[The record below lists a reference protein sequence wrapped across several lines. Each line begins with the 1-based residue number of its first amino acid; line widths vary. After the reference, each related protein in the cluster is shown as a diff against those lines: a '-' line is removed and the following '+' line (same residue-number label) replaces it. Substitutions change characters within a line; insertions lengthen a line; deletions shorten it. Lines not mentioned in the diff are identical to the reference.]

1 MHLSLTSVCNWCDQ
15 RHICSFCDRVALP
28 FNKMKYFLK
37 PALLVFVLTLITVS
51 SLAQRNPDVQTQN
64 HFWWSINNQLR
75 VSNKWSVVADA
86 HIRRTDFLKN
96 NSFYFLRLGA
106 VYHIKP
112 TFNIGGGGGHLWLA
126 NRNGAT
132 ELFTNENRL
141 YQHAQLTHTF
151 GNIRLQQRLRIEE
164 RWQQRVVNFLPTN
177 EYRYSTRYRYQL
189 SLNIPVSKNAYIPS
203 IAVADELLLQ
213 SGNDIIYN
221 TFDQN
226 RFFAG
231 IRQQITP
238 SLSFDAGYML
248 VYQQRLSGYQYNR
261 NHTIRLFFYW
271 QPDLRKKQTAGTTHT
286 ILPEEQ

>member
-1 MHLSLTSVCNWCDQ
+1 MKQVFLFLFVVT
-15 RHICSFCDRVALP
+15 FVA
-28 FNKMKYFLK
+28 
-37 PALLVFVLTLITVS
+37 TGT
-51 SLAQRNPDVQTQN
+51 AQQEREVQSQN
-64 HFWWSINNQLR
+64 HVWTSINSQIR
-75 VSNKWSVVADA
+75 VSNKWSTVADA

-106 VYHIKP
+106 VYHINP
-112 TFNIGGGGGHLWLA
+112 RLNIGAGAGHLWLA
-126 NRNGAT
+126 NRSGAT

-141 YQHAQLTHTF
+141 YQHAQLSHTF
-151 GNIRLQQRLRIEE
+151 GSIRLQQRLRIEE
-164 RWQQRVVNFLPTN
+164 RWQQRVVNFRPAN

-189 SLNIPVSKNAYIPS
+189 YLTIPVSKNEYVPS

-213 SGNDIIYN
+213 TGKDIVFN

-226 RFFAG
+226 RLFTG

-261 NHTIRLFFYW
+261 NHTIRLFFFW
-271 QPDLRKKQTAGTTHT
+271 QPDLRKKKATGTVHPIVT
-286 ILPEEQ
+286 EE